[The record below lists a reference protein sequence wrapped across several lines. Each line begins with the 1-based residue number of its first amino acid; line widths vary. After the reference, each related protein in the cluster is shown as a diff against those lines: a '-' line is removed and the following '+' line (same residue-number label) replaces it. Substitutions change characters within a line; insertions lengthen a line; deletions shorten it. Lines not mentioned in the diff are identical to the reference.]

1 MEDAAA
7 RKARLKRLR
16 EEADA
21 TEAAAPAAVE
31 EPKLKFRNYAPRDEK
46 IEHEVVAQPEV
57 KDFKAPQIEP
67 EQPGDEGVRH
77 FVATCCMKFL
87 PLST

>member
-1 MEDAAA
+1 MQDAAS

-21 TEAAAPAAVE
+21 TQPAEPPAVE

-46 IEHEVVAQPEV
+46 IEHEVAAQPEV
-57 KDFKAPQIEP
+57 KEFEPPQVEA
-67 EQPGDEGVRH
+67 EQPVEEEVRRKT
-77 FVATCCMKFL
+77 FASSCDLGPAPC
-87 PLST
+87 